1 LNVSDALDHQ
11 RCCIRIP
18 DQSNVWLP
26 LLECH
31 FEFFELAA
39 IELTQPPIQLAK
51 DFEQYDAWTLADH
64 PLSDNKQIPPA
75 IPLVPFC
82 R

>member
-1 LNVSDALDHQ
+1 LNVSDALDSQ
-11 RCCIRIP
+11 RYCIRILN
-18 DQSNVWLP
+18 QSSVRLP
-26 LLECH
+26 LLECR
-31 FEFFELAA
+31 FEFFELVV

-51 DFEQYDAWTLADH
+51 DFEQHDAWAFADH
-64 PLSDNKQIPPA
+64 PLSDNKQILPA